1 MTEVPTEA
9 PPLPEVVVA
18 EPEKSSAID
27 VSPAKFGRDW
37 RKYARFK
44 ISTEF
49 DSDSKDVI
57 NKFSARVFDG
67 LGKIKGSFQR
77 GADGKLA
84 CPQLGLDTKH
94 LSVLYDHEDRNALF
108 TASADL
114 SNQFQLKFLGDAKA
128 QQGELKLITKLCDSK
143 YKAEVSYD
151 VPSTRLPRASLAF
164 PGGEVKLVDEV
175 QEEGQ
180 GYSVHALLAKNLMNG
195 LCSAEYKG
203 ESLNLKYAYKDKEMT
218 LIPFVNLPSKDL
230 SFAFKRQFNPLNKLS
245 YIYNFNSAEWSAVYK
260 HKPND
265 DFKIKVGYDSHVR
278 VGWASAWVGKEEAGA
293 KSAPG
298 KVKFQLM
305 LQVPQDE
312 IRSCAVLFRIKKR
325 WDF

>member
-1 MTEVPTEA
+1 MAEVSTEA
-9 PPLPEVVVA
+9 APLPEVAV
-18 EPEKSSAID
+18 EPEKIGAID
-27 VSPAKFGRDW
+27 VHPAKFGRDW
-37 RKYARFK
+37 RRKPAFK

-49 DSDSKDVI
+49 DSESKDII
-57 NKFSARVFDG
+57 NKFSARLFDG

-77 GADGKLA
+77 DLNGKLQ
-84 CPQLGLDTKH
+84 CPQLGLDTKY
-94 LSVLYDHEDRNALF
+94 LSILYDHEDRNALF

-114 SNQFQLKFLGDAKA
+114 SNQFQLKLQGDAKA

-151 VPSTRLPRASLAF
+151 VPSTRLPRASVTF
-164 PGGEVKLVDEV
+164 PGGEVKLVDEA

-180 GYSVHALLAKNLMNG
+180 AYSVHALLAKNFMNG
-195 LCSAEYKG
+195 LCSADFQG

-218 LIPFVNLPSKDL
+218 LIPSINLPSKDL
-230 SFAFKRQFNPLNKLS
+230 TFAFKRRFNPLNKLS
-245 YIYNFNSAEWSAVYK
+245 YLYNFNSAAWSAVYK

-265 DFKIKVGYDSHVR
+265 AFKIKVGYDSHVR

-305 LQVPQDE
+305 LQVPQDD
-312 IRSCAVLFRIKKR
+312 IGSYAVLFRVKKR